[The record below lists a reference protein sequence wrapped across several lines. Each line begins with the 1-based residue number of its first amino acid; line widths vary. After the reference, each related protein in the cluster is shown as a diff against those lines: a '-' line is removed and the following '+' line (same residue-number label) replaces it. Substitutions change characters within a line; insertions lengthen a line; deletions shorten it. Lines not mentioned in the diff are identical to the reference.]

1 LKKLLKESKKIKLEY
16 DKKVIN
22 FIAKEVYNPE
32 Y

>member
-1 LKKLLKESKKIKLEY
+1 MLKENKDIELIF

-22 FIAKEVYNPE
+22 FIAKTVYNPE